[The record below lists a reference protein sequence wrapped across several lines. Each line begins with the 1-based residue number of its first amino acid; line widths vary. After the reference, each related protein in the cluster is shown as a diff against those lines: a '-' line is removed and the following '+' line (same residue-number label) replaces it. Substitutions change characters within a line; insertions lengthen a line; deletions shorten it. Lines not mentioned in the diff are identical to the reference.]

1 MLNAHAVAEGECGE
15 AASSF
20 SLPPRRKIVGGTC
33 SNAKLIGTVYGRVRL
48 LGRGLFRAHRTTR
61 GAAAAD

>member
-1 MLNAHAVAEGECGE
+1 MWRSCVEFFAA
-15 AASSF
+15 AASQDRGWHV
-20 SLPPRRKIVGGTC
+20 LQRQ
-33 SNAKLIGTVYGRVRL
+33 AHWYGRVRL